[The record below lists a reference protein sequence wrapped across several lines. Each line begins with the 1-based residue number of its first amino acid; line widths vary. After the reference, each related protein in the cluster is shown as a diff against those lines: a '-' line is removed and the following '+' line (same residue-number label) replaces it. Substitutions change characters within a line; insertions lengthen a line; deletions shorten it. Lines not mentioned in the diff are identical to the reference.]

1 MLEIKPN
8 ILIVDDE
15 RGLRI
20 GTQRLLEEEGY
31 EVTTAENGYEG
42 IALGTSC
49 EFDAAIID
57 MKMPDI
63 DGLDVLSAIKKV
75 FPNTICIIAT
85 AFASYETAIEATRL
99 GAFSYI
105 PKPFTPDELIYQ
117 LKLAYKQR
125 TLLKEAENL
134 KKEREEQLLEIANEK
149 SRLNTIIKSISD
161 GVLVFNKEGKVVYY
175 NSSAIKYLDLPGI
188 QIGEY
193 IPEKIPQQISKIL
206 NKYLNSENIIEKSY
220 ASQIELQPNGQLFI
234 EAVCSPIKNPDK
246 TLAGVVVVI
255 RNITELKKVDLIKS
269 QFVSMVAHELKTPMA
284 AVQGFLNIM
293 LDGQIPLTYEKQQ
306 EYLSRSVVRLKS
318 LLDLV
323 NDLLDI
329 SRMELKTKQRE
340 IVEIDIAEVIKSTL
354 LILEL
359 DIQKKGI
366 TVVQNFSEKLPV
378 IKTDMNEITRVITNI
393 LSNAIKYNTD
403 KGEIKIVLTT
413 AQNYLIIKISDT
425 GIGMKPEEL
434 KNLFQEFFRAKNE
447 KTRNISGTGL
457 GLTIVKRIIES
468 YNGKIEVD
476 SQYGKGTTFTIFYP
490 INT

>member
-1 MLEIKPN
+1 MKPN

-20 GTQRLLEEEGY
+20 GTARLLEEEGY
-31 EVTTAENGYEG
+31 EVTAAENGYEG

-49 EFDAAIID
+49 NFDIAIID

-75 FPNTICIIAT
+75 FPNTICIVAT
-85 AFASYETAIEATRL
+85 AFASYDTAIEATRL

-117 LKLAYKQR
+117 LKLAYQQR
-125 TLLKEAENL
+125 TLLLEAERL
-134 KKEREEQLLEIANEK
+134 KKEREEQMLEIANEK

-161 GVLVFNKEGKVVYY
+161 GVLVFNKEGLVVYF
-175 NSSAIKYLDLPGI
+175 NSSALKYLDLKEI
-188 QIGEY
+188 KIGEP
-193 IPEKIPQQISKIL
+193 IPKNIPTQITALI
-206 NKYLNSENIIEKSY
+206 NKYIESEEFIEKSFMT
-220 ASQIELQPNGQLFI
+220 QVDILPHNELI
-234 EAVCSPIKNPDK
+234 VEAVCSPIKNSDK
-246 TLAGVVVVI
+246 TLAGVVVVL
-255 RNITELKKVDLIKS
+255 RNITEMKKVELIKS

-340 IVEIDIAEVIKSTL
+340 IVNIDLVEVVKSTVL
-354 LILEL
+354 MLEL
-359 DIQKKGI
+359 EIEKKGI
-366 TVVQNFSEKLPV
+366 VIIQEFGDNLPV
-378 IKTDMNEITRVITNI
+378 IKADLNEITRVITNL
-393 LSNAIKYNTD
+393 LSNAIKYNVDRGKVTISLAS
-403 KGEIKIVLTT
+403 E
-413 AQNYLIIKISDT
+413 QNYLVIKISDT
-425 GIGMKPEEL
+425 GIGMKPEETA
-434 KNLFQEFFRAKNE
+434 NLFQEFFRAKNE

-468 YNGKIEVD
+468 YNGKIKVSSE
-476 SQYGKGTTFTIFYP
+476 YGKGTEFIIQFP